1 MTIGASIFLLAAGA
15 IMAFAVPNAIE
26 GFDLRIIG
34 FILMGAG
41 VLGLILYF
49 AMMNSRRRDIGDGG
63 TTRVVEERRYR
74 DDGTAY

>member
-1 MTIGASIFLLAAGA
+1 MTIGASIFLLAVGA
-15 IMAFAVPNAIE
+15 ILAFAVPDAIE
-26 GFDLRIIG
+26 GVSLRIIG
-34 FILMGAG
+34 YILMGAG

-49 AMMNSRRRDIGDGG
+49 AMVNRRRDTGPG